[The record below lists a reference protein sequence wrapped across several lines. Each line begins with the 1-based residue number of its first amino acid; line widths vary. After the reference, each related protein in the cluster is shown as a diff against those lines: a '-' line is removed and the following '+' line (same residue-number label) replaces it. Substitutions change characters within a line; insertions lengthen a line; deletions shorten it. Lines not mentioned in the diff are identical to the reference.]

1 MVITPLLYWSKFCQH
16 NIMMMKVYSKKGVL
30 SHLSILVALASSEN
44 MNMFYYSVK
53 QFVNI

>member
-1 MVITPLLYWSKFCQH
+1 VVITPLLYWSKFCQH